1 MLRIKVYLAAAG
13 AFVLALFGVYL
24 RGRRDEADADAE
36 RELNEYVE
44 ARRRMDEVD
53 ISDADAGRQ
62 FLRDRQ
68 QSRGDM

>member
-1 MLRIKVYLAAAG
+1 MFRIKVYLAAAG
-13 AFVLALFGVYL
+13 AFLAALFGVYL

-53 ISDADAGRQ
+53 ISDPDAGRQ

-68 QSRGDM
+68 QSRGDL